1 MKTYKGFSLVELL
14 VIVGVLILIGGLG
27 FVGWRSF
34 NKSTDTSTGTPVSN
48 SESVEVITNE
58 EDLDEAAKQ
67 LDSLEIEDE
76 DSAQAESQAAL

>member
-14 VIVGVLILIGGLG
+14 VIIGVLVLIGGLA
-27 FVGWRSF
+27 FVGWKSF
-34 NKSTDTSTGTPVSN
+34 NKSTSTDTGTPVSN
-48 SESVEVITNE
+48 SESAEVITNE